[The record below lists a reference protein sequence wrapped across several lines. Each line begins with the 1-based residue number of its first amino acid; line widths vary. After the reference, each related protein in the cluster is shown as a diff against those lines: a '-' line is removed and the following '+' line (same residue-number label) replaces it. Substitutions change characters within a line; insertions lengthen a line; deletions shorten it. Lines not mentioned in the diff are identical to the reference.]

1 MVLQGCPRRSS
12 GCPQRTL
19 AGCDRIDEELRWK
32 HMKTSLEAIKSENRC
47 HAKSRSYRC
56 RECPRSVR
64 LQPLGISLALWIRV
78 QISSECFEFGV
89 PIGTRVSKK
98 ARLHNVFVAFQ
109 GRWRRRCPSCE
120 STSFF
125 FWMGRCNAQDALWAN
140 LVTFPRDQLVQT
152 FLYVIWWYGRWSIS
166 SINRI
171 LQLLLAQSTD
181 HPMGHSHRIKSQPV
195 EKAVWGANSN
205 KFVYGLLCSSRGSSQ
220 LNTFG
225 INKVK
230 SENWYPWSAARASY
244 SNIVFLHRIFLNHK
258 SKCFLITR

>member
-1 MVLQGCPRRSS
+1 MPEIS
-12 GCPQRTL
+12 T
-19 AGCDRIDEELRWK
+19 
-32 HMKTSLEAIKSENRC
+32 
-47 HAKSRSYRC
+47 
-56 RECPRSVR
+56 VR